1 MNVLVELAQGIV
13 ADVHGLVDL
22 VRVGGQA
29 RLVAAAAEQV
39 VIHHHADPPLVVVA
53 FVTLHVV
60 VRAHCRLGVKA
71 WVEGRLGNFVL
82 AFGRLHVGLG
92 GFQVRVVFHH
102 ALLGFGQGGGD
113 FTANRRR
120 GFEFIGH
127 APHNGIE
134 VRLGIGQID
143 FGGVEVVFRQCPAS
157 AGLVGIGVAAHA
169 ALGAQADLVVDPQV
183 RLQVVLGQGH
193 QFAALEDFEVN
204 LGGAQG
210 QILSRTLSV
219 IGSRVDHAFGAFDF
233 IGSVEPVEEHLP
245 QAQFRLGVVENFGV
259 VIAERPGI
267 GVIAVPAPVGG
278 VQINRWIKAPFG
290 DLHVLIRRQSA
301 VHPGCQFRVG
311 RNGALDRFGQR
322 YGLRLGRA
330 GHGQKNRAADGG

>member
-1 MNVLVELAQGIV
+1 M
-13 ADVHGLVDL
+13 
-22 VRVGGQA
+22 
-29 RLVAAAAEQV
+29 
-39 VIHHHADPPLVVVA
+39 A
-53 FVTLHVV
+53 FIALNVV
-60 VRAHCRLGVKA
+60 VRAHRGLGIEA
-71 WVEGRLGNFVL
+71 WVERRLGDFVL
-82 AFGRLHVGLG
+82 TLGRLHVGLG

-102 ALLGFGQGGGD
+102 ALLRFRQAGGY
-113 FTANRRR
+113 FATNRWR
-120 GFEFIGH
+120 GFQLIGQ
-127 APHNGIE
+127 APYNGVE

-193 QFAALEDFEVN
+193 QFAVLEHLEIN

-219 IGSRVDHAFGAFDF
+219 IGSRVDHAFGAIDF
-233 IGSVEPVEEHLP
+233 IGGVEPVKKHLP

-267 GVIAVPAPVGG
+267 GVIAVPAPVSG
-278 VQINRWIKAPFG
+278 VQIDRWIKAPFR
-290 DLHVLIRRQSA
+290 DLHVFVSRQTA
-301 VHPGCQFRVG
+301 VHPRCQLRVG
-311 RNGALDRFGQR
+311 RDSALDRFGQ
-322 YGLRLGRA
+322 
-330 GHGQKNRAADGG
+330 